1 MILAFLALLMVSDP
15 PPGPAPV
22 VKPKLVCREG
32 EKETGSHMHA
42 SRRCM
47 TVEEWQLYDEQR
59 GRIPITARV
68 TADPEDAARAATRPH

>member
-1 MILAFLALLMVSDP
+1 MILGLIALVMASDT

-32 EKETGSHMHA
+32 DTVTGSHMHA

-47 TVEEWQLYDEQR
+47 TVEEWQLHDEQ
-59 GRIPITARV
+59 GSRIPISARV
-68 TADPEDAARAATRPH
+68 TADPEDAARAAARPH

>member
-1 MILAFLALLMVSDP
+1 MILGFIALLLASNT

-32 EKETGSHMHA
+32 DRVTGSHMHT

-47 TVEEWQLYDEQR
+47 TVEEWQLDDEQR

-68 TADPEDAARAATRPH
+68 TADPDDAARAASRPH